1 MKVFEGNFNGK
12 GCKIAIVA
20 SRFNSTIV
28 EQLIKGCED
37 GLLRN
42 GVKDSDISLFKVPGA
57 FELPQLA
64 KRLSVSGKFDG
75 IVVLGAVIRG
85 ETPHFD
91 FVATEVSKGVAAVS
105 FESKLPV
112 IFGVLTT
119 DNTEQAL
126 HRSGI
131 KSGNKGFDA
140 ALSCLEAI
148 DLYKNL

>member
-12 GCKIAIVA
+12 GCKIAIAA

-64 KRLSVSGKFDG
+64 NRLAASKKYDG
-75 IVVLGAVIRG
+75 VVVLGAVIRG

-91 FVATEVSKGVAAVS
+91 YVAAEVSKGVASVS
-105 FESKLPV
+105 FESKTPV

-131 KSGNKGFDA
+131 KSGNKGFEA
-140 ALSCLEAI
+140 ALSCLETI